1 MSAIA
6 GWVGLHPENADA
18 LAAQFLQHLKPR
30 APHDTGQH
38 IEDDAGMVYAHRNHT
53 APYTPGCVPSI
64 SPDGQIWAVCDGLI
78 YDTAAIKHRLEAA
91 GYTIHHDHP
100 AALMPSLYCEYGEKF
115 IDHLHGTF
123 TVAIY
128 DHKNRKL
135 IIARD
140 RVATKPLYYAAFKG
154 GFAFASEVRA
164 LLAVP
169 GVDTTPDRQAIAD
182 LTMMMY
188 VPAPLTVYQGIRMV
202 EPGEM
207 VVVHVRGD
215 TVQVEQR
222 QYHRWAIA
230 PDHNLTM
237 DTAAEHTDALI
248 RQAIRRQT
256 GSDATISAYLSGGI
270 DSSLISAVGQE
281 ELNGRLQTFNMRFA
295 EPEFDETW
303 AAQAVA
309 NHIGT
314 PHTTLDITQIPS
326 DWDEFTRLLS
336 GIGRPVSDIV
346 LYPLHII
353 TRHMAQSSQ
362 IALSGT
368 GADTAYGFGGIIQ
381 RIAPVRFV
389 QGLPNGLQR
398 VGWQSLSMALTPL
411 AQVGLLRKKLPRR
424 INELRDATDL
434 ATMLAIIFYP
444 VTLEFQQ
451 ELLRDKQFLPA
462 SRHFTQK
469 WDYQLPAN
477 ASWVEHTTAFA
488 TEVKGRVIMMNKA
501 LFVEQ
506 AVTSRTLPVYQ
517 TMLDEDFFA
526 FGLKLPYYM
535 QSSPKSNKLVLR
547 ELAARHIPE
556 KVANKRKQGF
566 AFPLENWL
574 DDTFMHNLRETLLGT
589 NSILPEFFEPTVY
602 RPMVETF
609 TSRQKYEG
617 MYGNTLARWMTLFL
631 SLQLALSRNDT

>member
-1 MSAIA
+1 MSAIG
-6 GWVGLHPENADA
+6 GWVGLHPASTDA
-18 LAAQFLQHLKPR
+18 LAAQFFQYLKPR
-30 APHDTGQH
+30 APHGTDQH
-38 IEDDAGMVYAHRNHT
+38 IQGDAGMVYAHRNHT
-53 APYTPGCVPSI
+53 APYTPGCVPSV
-64 SPDGQIWAVCDGLI
+64 SPDGQIWAVCDGLF
-78 YDTAAIKHRLEAA
+78 YDTGAIKHKLEAA
-91 GYTIHHDHP
+91 GYTIRDDHP
-100 AALMPSLYCEYGEKF
+100 AALLPPLYCEYGEQF
-115 IDHLHGTF
+115 IDHLHGMF
-123 TVAIY
+123 AVAIY

-140 RVATKPLYYAAFKG
+140 RVATIPLYYAAFKG

-188 VPAPLTVYQGIRMV
+188 VPAPLTVYQGIRLV

-207 VVVHVRGD
+207 VVAHVSD
-215 TVQVEQR
+215 DNVQVEQR
-222 QYHRWAIA
+222 HYHRWAIA
-230 PDHNLTM
+230 PDHSLTM
-237 DTAAEHTDALI
+237 GSAIEKAGNLLH
-248 RQAIRRQT
+248 QAILRQT
-256 GSDATISAYLSGGI
+256 GFAPAISAYLSGGI
-270 DSSLISAVGQE
+270 DSSLISAIGRE

-314 PHTTLDITQIPS
+314 PHTTFDITQVPS
-326 DWDEFTRLLS
+326 DWDAFTRLLS
-336 GIGRPVSDIV
+336 GIALPISDIV

-389 QGLPNGLQR
+389 QRLPIGMQR
-398 VGWQSLSMALTPL
+398 MGWQSVAMALTPL
-411 AQVGLLRKKLPRR
+411 AQVGLLRNKLPSR
-424 INELRDATDL
+424 IHELREATDL

-451 ELLRDKQFLPA
+451 DLLRDKQFMPA
-462 SRHFTQK
+462 SRHFAQK
-469 WDYQLPAN
+469 WEYHLPHN
-477 ASWVEHTTAFA
+477 ASWVERTTAFA

-506 AVTSRTLPVYQ
+506 AVTSRTMPVYQ

-526 FGLKLPYYM
+526 FGLTLPYYM
-535 QSSPKSNKLVLR
+535 QSSPKTNKLVLR

-574 DDTFMHNLRETLLGT
+574 DETFMHNLRETLLGAH
-589 NSILPEFFEPTVY
+589 SILPDYFEPTVY
-602 RPMVETF
+602 RPMVEAF

-631 SLQLALSRNDT
+631 SLQLALSGNDT